1 MLDISVFIGSLRKDS
16 YNRKIFNLYQSLA
29 KDRMRFK
36 EINTADFPHYNA
48 DIESDKPAIIKEY
61 GEQIRN
67 SDAVLF
73 ISPEYNYSLPGHLKN
88 AIDWL
93 SRLENQPFNGKKAA
107 VIGASPGN
115 IGTARM
121 QYELRKIGVFLNL
134 VFLNKPEVM
143 IGQVYG
149 KFDEQNQLLDA
160 KLEEFLSLHIDAMTE
175 FLASRA

>member
-1 MLDISVFIGSLRKDS
+1 MLTMTVFVGSLRKDS
-16 YNRKIFNLYQSLA
+16 YNRKVFNLYQSLA
-29 KDRMRFK
+29 KDKIRFK
-36 EINTADFPHYNA
+36 EINTADFPHYN
-48 DIESDKPAIIKEY
+48 SDLEANKPAIIKEY
-61 GEQIRN
+61 GDQIRN
-67 SDAVLF
+67 SDAILF
-73 ISPEYNYSLPGHLKN
+73 FSPEYNYSLPGHLKN

-134 VFLNKPEVM
+134 AFLNKPEVM

-160 KLEEFLSLHIDAMTE
+160 KLEEFLGLHIEAMIE
-175 FLASRA
+175 FVGKR